1 VVAQRLKELDACMQE
16 NAERVRQLMSNPDF
30 SDEDLIKLWDQNT
43 QRFNKLS
50 HTMHMSKSIAHKIY
64 EQKKLVDSKALSDSF
79 KDGFVD
85 GNQQG
90 CASRFRQKR

>member
-1 VVAQRLKELDACMQE
+1 MQE